1 MSHVSVEVNLMIE
14 NVTQDKNETMINVNK
29 KQKINKMLQ
38 I

>member
-29 KQKINKMLQ
+29 K
-38 I
+38 